1 MHLKLVQEMEL
12 ELALHQS
19 NANNLLTF
27 TIACMRGFIIMMKHA
42 NL

>member
-19 NANNLLTF
+19 NANKLLTF
-27 TIACMRGFIIMMKHA
+27 TIACMRGSVY
-42 NL
+42 